1 MFGKLR
7 PLMAAVWEAP
17 ARGLLKIGLH
27 PNAVTIIGTVGV
39 VFGALFFFPR
49 GGAMLFWGAI
59 FITFFVVTD
68 MLDGTMARLGGLSSR
83 LGAFLDST
91 LDRVA
96 DAAIFGALVWAFLDV
111 DRNTALAAMLCLTLG
126 SVVPYARARAESLG
140 IDASVGIAERSDR
153 LVVGLVATAFVG
165 LGLPLWVLTWALY
178 ALAVAALITVL
189 QRAWAVKR
197 ASALSPLLPGE
208 KAPGAH
214 PSPTVSELENA
225 RELGRVEERE
235 RASSAEGAASTTPG
249 ARTTPRTPREKPA
262 TEEDRG
268 SSE

>member
-7 PLMAAVWEAP
+7 PLMAAIWQAP
-17 ARGLLKIGLH
+17 ARGLLKMGVH
-27 PNAVTIIGTVGV
+27 PNAVTIVGTIGV
-39 VFGALFFFPR
+39 VFGAVFFFPK
-49 GGAMLFWGAI
+49 GGAMLFWGAL

-68 MLDGTMARLGGLSSR
+68 MIDGTMARLGGLSSR

-111 DRNTALAAMLCLTLG
+111 DRNTALAAMLCLTVG
-126 SVVPYARARAESLG
+126 SFVPYARARAESLG

-153 LVVGLVATAFVG
+153 LVVGLVATGIVG
-165 LGLPLWVLTWALY
+165 LGVPLPVLTWALY
-178 ALAVAALITVL
+178 ALAVAALITVV

-197 ASALSPLLPGE
+197 ASDLSPLLPGE

-214 PSPTVSELENA
+214 PALTVADLQ
-225 RELGRVEERE
+225 RE
-235 RASSAEGAASTTPG
+235 RALGREEERAHAADLSEA
-249 ARTTPRTPREKPA
+249 ARAKQGEAPA
-262 TEEDRG
+262 DEEDRG
-268 SSE
+268 VSG